1 MFLLYNHGERNF
13 YGENG
18 GNGMKR
24 KKFKT
29 SKGTIVYWT
38 NEKKENAPELVFLPG
53 LTADHRLF
61 IKQIQHFQND
71 FSVFVWDA
79 PGHAFSYPFE
89 MDFTLEDKA
98 RWLDEI
104 LIKEG
109 YDHPIIIG
117 QSMGGYVGQM
127 YAELF
132 PEKLA
137 GFISIDSAPLQRKYY
152 KEWELKSLEY
162 TEPMYRMY
170 PWKLLMRHGTDG
182 VATSRYGRGC
192 MYRIMLTYDKDKP
205 RYAKLAGHGFYIV
218 AQAIKA
224 ELPYEITCPSLL
236 ICGTKDQAGFTK
248 RYNKEWAKQSGIPI
262 EWIEGAGHNSNTDNP
277 EEVNNIIEN
286 FISEYYS

>member
-1 MFLLYNHGERNF
+1 
-13 YGENG
+13 
-18 GNGMKR
+18 MKR
-24 KKFKT
+24 KKLKT

-71 FSVFVWDA
+71 CSVFVWDA

-98 RWLDEI
+98 
-104 LIKEG
+104 
-109 YDHPIIIG
+109 
-117 QSMGGYVGQM
+117 
-127 YAELF
+127 
-132 PEKLA
+132 
-137 GFISIDSAPLQRKYY
+137 
-152 KEWELKSLEY
+152 
-162 TEPMYRMY
+162 
-170 PWKLLMRHGTDG
+170 
-182 VATSRYGRGC
+182 
-192 MYRIMLTYDKDKP
+192 

-248 RYNKEWAKQSGIPI
+248 RYDKEWAKQSGIPI
-262 EWIEGAGHNSNTDNP
+262 EWIEGAGHNPNTDEP
-277 EEVNNIIEN
+277 EKVNSIIEN
-286 FISEYYS
+286 FIR